1 MERFQEQL
9 GASVWKAETEGEL
22 ESLHPVRQPLA
33 RGFDLTVAL
42 VGSAFLLLVFPLVAL
57 LIKCDSRGPVFYR
70 CRRVGKDGRIFTMY
84 KFRTMYETLTPLGGS
99 VSPLGDP
106 RVTPIGRF
114 LRRTKINE
122 FPQFLN
128 VLKGDMSIVGPRPE
142 AVDLAAAYPPEALP
156 IFSVRPGLVGP
167 NQIAGRNE
175 EEFYPQGID
184 PVDYYIKKILPEKL
198 PMDLKYIQKKSFWID
213 LKYLFLGAWATV
225 SGTIT
230 RNNLADNLNQI
241 VMMAVDSMIAVL
253 SFYLAYIIRFG
264 TSYYNDAN
272 LPVMYLLIIMTFI
285 PCMFVWKCYDVV
297 IKYICIHDI
306 KNILLAIACAN
317 ASLIIV
323 VYMLG
328 INLGNYGRVSF
339 LTFYVILNVMIIGYR
354 IVLRQMHHVSYKG
367 RMDNSSVARTIIWG
381 AGEEGYWCLRFLR
394 ENKTPCYNVIG
405 FIDEDRRLHNRRI
418 NGVKVL
424 GDCHHL
430 ETLIRLHKVQ
440 QVYVAKSV
448 ASSADLNHAQRLCAK
463 LGIVTMCFYP
473 RMAAEIGEDPMESGL
488 NTSGQSYAR

>member
-1 MERFQEQL
+1 MERFQEEL
-9 GASVWKAETEGEL
+9 GASVWKAETNGEV
-22 ESLHPVRQPLA
+22 ESLLPVREAIA
-33 RGFDLTVAL
+33 RGFDLAVAL
-42 VGSAFLLLVFPLVAL
+42 VGLAFLLLIFPLVAL

-70 CRRVGKDGRIFTMY
+70 CRRVGRNGRIFTMY
-84 KFRTMYETLTPLGGS
+84 KFRTMYETSIRLGGS

-106 RVTPIGRF
+106 RVTPLGRF

-167 NQIAGRNE
+167 NQILGRNE
-175 EEFYPQGID
+175 EEFYPRGVD
-184 PVDYYIKKILPEKL
+184 PVDYYIQKILPKKL
-198 PMDLKYIQKKSFWID
+198 PMDLKYVQKKSFRMD
-213 LKYLFLGAWATV
+213 VKYLFLGAWATL

-241 VMMAVDSMIAVL
+241 VMMIVDSAIAVL

-264 TSYYNDAN
+264 TIYHHDSN
-272 LPVMYLLIIMTFI
+272 LAVIYVLIIMTFI
-285 PCMFVWKCYDVV
+285 PFMFMWKCYDAV
-297 IKYICIHDI
+297 IKYLCVQDI
-306 KNILLAIACAN
+306 KNILYAIVCAN
-317 ASLIIV
+317 ASLIIS

-328 INLGNYGRVSF
+328 IDLGNYGRASFVSF
-339 LTFYVILNVMIIGYR
+339 YTILNVLIVGYR
-354 IVLRQMHHVSYKG
+354 MALRQMHRASHKG
-367 RMDNSSVARTIIWG
+367 SMDDASVARTIIWG

-430 ETLIRLHKVQ
+430 EALIQLHKVE

-448 ASSADLNHAQRLCAK
+448 ASSAELSHAQKLCAK

-473 RMAAEIGEDPMESGL
+473 RMAAEIGEGRMETDL
-488 NTSGQSYAR
+488 HTSGQSYAR